1 MKNIGL
7 SKRGESDGLEEEKN
21 RAGKRYLFPGCG
33 AEYNIRQES
42 AKDAETEHGVGETL
56 PDGAGGVGLL
66 SGSSGAPGILFGLR

>member
-42 AKDAETEHGVGETL
+42 AKDAEIKCSIGEAL
-56 PDGAGGVGLL
+56 PDGTGG
-66 SGSSGAPGILFGLR
+66 AGILP